1 MAGTTSRF
9 SSSQWDT
16 IKAAYIAGTRA
27 EDIMAEFPGLS
38 HANLRKA
45 ASRGRWPTH
54 SRIVHEARTAQL
66 AANRLYAS
74 QSQHVPPTS
83 QLSQNGVTLENDAL
97 SITLESTKTAV
108 NASLGR
114 FAQRAVKTVDNWDI
128 PAPQSMKDGLALV
141 NSLARLHQPAPQHL
155 SQVNMQFVS
164 PWGTASGAASGA
176 KFLEVE
182 TPEEP

>member
-1 MAGTTSRF
+1 MPTESDWEKIKLSRIAGVPF
-9 SSSQWDT
+9 SSLRITFPDLT
-16 IKAAYIAGTRA
+16 
-27 EDIMAEFPGLS
+27 EDA
-38 HANLRKA
+38 LRKRA
-45 ASRGRWPTH
+45 QRGDWPIPERVAYRINKLAKANGAPNTVQSTVQSRPTGQKN
-54 SRIVHEARTAQL
+54 TT
-66 AANRLYAS
+66 NG
-74 QSQHVPPTS
+74 TS
-83 QLSQNGVTLENDAL
+83 SPVQTEELDTPSAME
-97 SITLESTKTAV
+97 ITLESTKGIV

-164 PWGTASGAASGA
+164 PWGTAS
-176 KFLEVE
+176 KFLEVEVE